1 MTTDA
6 IDLVAFGP
14 EHLERAHRL
23 SQQAGWPH
31 RLEDWQMALTL
42 STGLAAVSDQG
53 NRVVGTALVTP
64 YGSDAATINMV
75 IVEEASRGRGLGRKL
90 MDAALA
96 LAGNRALRL
105 VATDDGVPL
114 YQKLG
119 FEKTG
124 TIVQHQG
131 FVRSVAASAGVHA
144 ARPADLPGIVELDR
158 IAYGADRADLISHL
172 AGIGSFAVLE
182 RAGRLAGFSTLRPF
196 GRGAVIGPVVASDA
210 DDAKA
215 LIANFL
221 APRGGAFV
229 RLDTEVTT
237 GLGPWLAEQG
247 LDHVDGGVVMRRP
260 ALATSVLRF
269 TTFALANQALG

>member
-1 MTTDA
+1 MTSDA
-6 IDLVAFGP
+6 IELVAFGL
-14 EHLERAHRL
+14 EHLEGAHLL

-31 RLEDWQMALTL
+31 RLEDWRTALAL
-42 STGLAAVSDQG
+42 SSGLAAVSSQG
-53 NRVVGTALVTP
+53 NHVVGTALVTP

-105 VATDDGVPL
+105 VATEDGVPL

-119 FEKTG
+119 FGKTG
-124 TIVQHQG
+124 AIARHQG
-131 FVRSVAASAGVHA
+131 FVRSVAASAGVRA
-144 ARPADLPGIVELDR
+144 ARPADLPGIIELDR
-158 IAYGADRADLISHL
+158 IAYGADRADLISHF

-196 GRGAVIGPVVASDA
+196 GRGDVIGPVVASDA

-221 APRGGAFV
+221 APRGGAFI
-229 RLDTEVTT
+229 RLDTDVAT
-237 GLGPWLAEQG
+237 GLGPWLAAQG

-260 ALATSVLRF
+260 ALAASAPHF